1 MEASTSTQRAVLAG
15 LSCGVGFA
23 IPVVAYAVSSVLGEP
38 SSVISSNAVPF
49 AIGSVAGVGILT
61 AAQVLDEVRDA
72 QSEQAAEDY
81 DRLTKVSSERSAKRS
96 AARAAAAKSVSPYG
110 IKERERTVSIPREE
124 VLKSAERTHRG
135 PAALIERFKRN
146 KAEDIPVI
154 ARAEG
159 APSESDA
166 WDMIDEMNSSD
177 VPYSCDAS
185 EAKDMYQI
193 AIDELSSDAAK
204 TGTMNSAY
212 VEDAMRAAAGL
223 TTPPAGTTA
232 TFINMAAAAAQ
243 NAAQAASQQTCAA
256 DAPMSAQ
263 SAQSARAQQT
273 DLNRVPVVE
282 AAVSARNDAEDAARD
297 AALASLGNPVAAPSV
312 RPVTLNASAEPI
324 GKIGVARSNAVASAA
339 SSQAQ
344 WGQVS
349 VDSAVPVSF
358 DRVVQTTEDVPMA
371 DYSGHED
378 MWAQA
383 VAILDGKQ
391 EGSTPFSA
399 VSCVRATPS
408 SRQIPR
414 IDMTADT
421 PASLS
426 VTSAMDATE
435 LAHRAEA
442 VAEGVRAKRV
452 HSRINEILNEE
463 VERLNSKSLQRSN
476 YVYLRVIQGGTAPI
490 PMRRARLA

>member
-159 APSESDA
+159 APSENDA

-243 NAAQAASQQTCAA
+243 NAARAASQQTCAA

-282 AAVSARNDAEDAARD
+282 AAASARNDAEDAARD

-324 GKIGVARSNAVASAA
+324 GKIDVARSNAVASAA

-391 EGSTPFSA
+391 GGSTPFSA

>member
-159 APSESDA
+159 APSENDA

-256 DAPMSAQ
+256 DVPMSAQ
-263 SAQSARAQQT
+263 SAQFARAQQT
-273 DLNRVPVVE
+273 DLNRVSVVE

-324 GKIGVARSNAVASAA
+324 GKIGIARSNAVASAA

-349 VDSAVPVSF
+349 VDSAVPVPF

-378 MWAQA
+378 IWAQA

-391 EGSTPFSA
+391 GGSTPFSA

-408 SRQIPR
+408 PRQIPR

>member
-159 APSESDA
+159 APSENDA

-232 TFINMAAAAAQ
+232 TFITMAAAAAQ

-256 DAPMSAQ
+256 DVPMSAQ

-273 DLNRVPVVE
+273 DLNHVSVVE

-324 GKIGVARSNAVASAA
+324 GKIGVARSNTVASAA
-339 SSQAQ
+339 SSQTQ
-344 WGQVS
+344 CGQVS
-349 VDSAVPVSF
+349 VDSAVPVPF
-358 DRVVQTTEDVPMA
+358 DRAVQTTEDVPMA

-391 EGSTPFSA
+391 GGSTPFSA

-421 PASLS
+421 PASLG

>member
-159 APSESDA
+159 APSENDA

-232 TFINMAAAAAQ
+232 AFINMAAAAAQ

-256 DAPMSAQ
+256 DVPMSAQ
-263 SAQSARAQQT
+263 PAQSARAQQT
-273 DLNRVPVVE
+273 DLNRVSVVE

-324 GKIGVARSNAVASAA
+324 GKIDIARSNAVASAA

-349 VDSAVPVSF
+349 VDSAVPVPF

-391 EGSTPFSA
+391 GGSTPFGA
-399 VSCVRATPS
+399 VSCVRANPL

>member
-159 APSESDA
+159 APSENDA

-256 DAPMSAQ
+256 DVPMSAQ
-263 SAQSARAQQT
+263 FAQSARAQQT
-273 DLNRVPVVE
+273 DLNRVSVVE

-391 EGSTPFSA
+391 GGSTPFSA

>member
-159 APSESDA
+159 APSENDA

-185 EAKDMYQI
+185 EAKDIYQI

-256 DAPMSAQ
+256 DVPMSAQ

-297 AALASLGNPVAAPSV
+297 AALASLGNPVAASSV

-391 EGSTPFSA
+391 GGSTPFSA

>member
-135 PAALIERFKRN
+135 PASLIERFKRN
-146 KAEDIPVI
+146 KAVDIPVI

-159 APSESDA
+159 APSENDA

-243 NAAQAASQQTCAA
+243 NAAQAASQQACAA

-273 DLNRVPVVE
+273 DLNHVSVVE

-312 RPVTLNASAEPI
+312 RPVTRHASAEPI
-324 GKIGVARSNAVASAA
+324 GKIGDARSNAVASAA

-391 EGSTPFSA
+391 GGSTPFSA

>member
-159 APSESDA
+159 APSENDA

-256 DAPMSAQ
+256 DVPMSAQ
-263 SAQSARAQQT
+263 SAQSARTQQT

-297 AALASLGNPVAAPSV
+297 AALASLGNPVAAPSM

-324 GKIGVARSNAVASAA
+324 GKIGVARPNAIASAA

-358 DRVVQTTEDVPMA
+358 DHVVQTTEDVPMA

-391 EGSTPFSA
+391 GGSTPFSA

>member
-391 EGSTPFSA
+391 GESTPFSA

>member
-23 IPVVAYAVSSVLGEP
+23 IPVVTYAVSSVLGEP
-38 SSVISSNAVPF
+38 SSVVSSNAVPF

-159 APSESDA
+159 APSENDA

-256 DAPMSAQ
+256 DVPMSAQ

-273 DLNRVPVVE
+273 DLNRVSVVE

-349 VDSAVPVSF
+349 VDSAAPVSF

-391 EGSTPFSA
+391 GGSTPFSA

>member
-81 DRLTKVSSERSAKRS
+81 DRLTKVSSERSAKHS

-159 APSESDA
+159 APSENDA

-256 DAPMSAQ
+256 DVPM

-391 EGSTPFSA
+391 GGSTPFSA

>member
-38 SSVISSNAVPF
+38 SSVISFNAVPF

-159 APSESDA
+159 APSENDA

-349 VDSAVPVSF
+349 VDSAVPVPF
-358 DRVVQTTEDVPMA
+358 DREVQTTEDVPMA

-391 EGSTPFSA
+391 GGSTPFSA